1 MKELILCKL
10 RLDGAFVVTEPSTRL
25 PQSVLPYLK
34 TIITLSACTISFSIL
49 YVGLSATG

>member
-10 RLDGAFVVTEPSTRL
+10 RLDGAFVVTEPSTL